1 MNKPQPRLQSD
12 AGTQTDTHIKPSYID
27 KGNFLYTF
35 YKTHFLFKSTNGMNG
50 K

>member
-27 KGNFLYTF
+27 KGDFSRTVRKRKY
-35 YKTHFLFKSTNGMNG
+35 FLF
-50 K
+50 

>member
-27 KGNFLYTF
+27 KGSF
-35 YKTHFLFKSTNGMNG
+35 
-50 K
+50 

>member
-27 KGNFLYTF
+27 KGNLPRIF
-35 YKTHFLFKSTNGMNG
+35 YKTKYFLF
-50 K
+50 